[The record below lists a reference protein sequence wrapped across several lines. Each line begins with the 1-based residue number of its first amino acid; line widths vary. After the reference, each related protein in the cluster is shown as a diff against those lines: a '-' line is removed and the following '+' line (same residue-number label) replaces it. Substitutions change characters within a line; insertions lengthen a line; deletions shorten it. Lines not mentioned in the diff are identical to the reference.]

1 MTAAG
6 YPDATR
12 KGDAMSINAGL
23 ETENRWLI
31 HAGTKLDG
39 TTLRTNGGRVAAV
52 VARASSTQEAIT
64 QSHDGIPSVDY
75 DGKHYRTDI
84 GANKEGSL

>member
-1 MTAAG
+1 
-6 YPDATR
+6 
-12 KGDAMSINAGL
+12 MSINAAL

-52 VARASSTQEAIT
+52 VARASSTKSDHAVIRRNT
-64 QSHDGIPSVDY
+64 F
-75 DGKHYRTDI
+75 R
-84 GANKEGSL
+84 